1 MKLKTGDLAPLFK
14 MEDSDGQLID
24 LSALKGS
31 KVVLYFYPKDD
42 TPGCTAQACNLNE
55 NLSFLQANGFVVIGV
70 SADSNKA
77 HEKFKL
83 KYNLKFSLLSESR
96 RLRLASWAGS
106 AGCSAGGCL
115 LIRLTL
121 GLLLS
126 LTSLIA
132 PLDSYIFTEL
142 MLLECFSCSFSTDFC
157 SRLGARI
164 TILLSVCSSAV
175 ASCLQSS
182 SASSSA

>member
-1 MKLKTGDLAPLFK
+1 MKLKIGDLAPLFK
-14 MEDSDGQLID
+14 MEDSDGRLID

-83 KYNLKFSLLSESR
+83 KYNLNFSLLSDPNHD
-96 RLRLASWAGS
+96 
-106 AGCSAGGCL
+106 L
-115 LIRLTL
+115 LNAY
-121 GLLLS
+121 GVWVEKS
-126 LTSLIA
+126 MYGKSYMGIA
-132 PLDSYIFTEL
+132 RTTFIIDEKGYIFNIIEKVDTKNH
-142 MLLECFSCSFSTDFC
+142 TTQ
-157 SRLGARI
+157 I
-164 TILLSVCSSAV
+164 H
-175 ASCLQSS
+175 
-182 SASSSA
+182 